1 MITDYDYPNSGR
13 HTKFHL
19 YFILF
24 VYTLLV
30 HCLVGHIPNIDCVIC
45 LWLWNIVVMILVTIN
60 EEQQVLSL
68 QKLCSVD
75 IYTEGKKFSN
85 YL

>member
-1 MITDYDYPNSGR
+1 M
-13 HTKFHL
+13 
-19 YFILF
+19 
-24 VYTLLV
+24 
-30 HCLVGHIPNIDCVIC
+30 
-45 LWLWNIVVMILVTIN
+45 MILVTIN